1 MSRTPLHSLVATLA
15 SVGAAALV
23 VHGCGG
29 SSGGSSGGGGG
40 GGSVPVST
48 GVSAR
53 DFLSDATYTAL
64 VVEVDHVQGQ
74 APSAS
79 ALQLLR
85 TRLQE
90 RCNKPGG
97 VTIVVDDAI
106 PSAGGVYSVAAN
118 QALEAQHRDQVASGT
133 TAVLYFL
140 YLDGQSDQ
148 DTSSGRVLGWAHGPS
163 SVGIFRESIAASA
176 NALATADEVEGAVLV
191 HEAGHVLGLVNN
203 GTPMVSN
210 HEDAA
215 HRAHD
220 VNDDCIMHWLIET
233 SNVRDLVLNLGSL
246 PTQFDAACVAD
257 LQANGGR

>member
-1 MSRTPLHSLVATLA
+1 MVTPTPRVLAPTLIAVLAAGLVA
-15 SVGAAALV
+15 
-23 VHGCGG
+23 HGCGG
-29 SSGGSSGGGGG
+29 GGSSGSGGGGG
-40 GGSVPVST
+40 GAVPVVT
-48 GVSAR
+48 GASAR
-53 DFLSDATYTAL
+53 DFLSDATYRAL

-79 ALQLLR
+79 ALQLLQA
-85 TRLQE
+85 RLQE
-90 RCNKPGG
+90 RCNKPDG

-118 QALEAQHRDQVASGT
+118 RALEAQHRDQVSGGT
-133 TAVLYFL
+133 TAVIYVL

-148 DTSSGRVLGWAHGPS
+148 DTGGGRVLGWAHGPS
-163 SVGIFRESIAASA
+163 SIGIFRESIAASS

-203 GTPMVSN
+203 GTPMVAN
-210 HEDAA
+210 HEDPA

-220 VNDDCIMHWLIET
+220 VNDACIMHWLIET
-233 SNVRDLVLNLGSL
+233 SNIRDLVLNLGSL

>member
-1 MSRTPLHSLVATLA
+1 MHSPPLRTLLA
-15 SVGAAALV
+15 AVTGVCAAALV
-23 VHGCGG
+23 AHGCGG
-29 SSGGSSGGGGG
+29 SSSGSSAGGGGG
-40 GGSVPVST
+40 AVPVST

-53 DFLSDATYTAL
+53 DFLSDATYTSL

-74 APSAS
+74 APSSS
-79 ALQLLR
+79 ALQLLQ

-97 VTIVVDDAI
+97 IAIVVDDAI
-106 PSAGGVYSVAAN
+106 PSGGSVYSVAAN
-118 QALEAQHRDQVASGT
+118 QALEAQHRDQFASGA

-163 SVGIFRESIAASA
+163 SIGIFRESIEASA
-176 NALATADEVEGAVLV
+176 NALATAEEVEGAVLV

-220 VNDDCIMHWLIET
+220 VNDDCIMYWLIET
-233 SNVRDLVLNLGSL
+233 SNIRDLVLNLGSL
-246 PTQFDAACVAD
+246 PTQFDAACIAD
-257 LQANGGR
+257 MQANGGR